1 MNYKDIT
8 KMRNCPECGAN
19 WVDKPI
25 PKEYREYYSPPYFFS
40 RVIGVEP
47 LGEDR
52 IAYWLC
58 PDCEH
63 QFPRGMG

>member
-1 MNYKDIT
+1 MLYKDIT
-8 KMRNCPECGAN
+8 HMRNCPECGAN

-25 PKEYREYYSPPYFFS
+25 PEEYRHNYSAPYFYS

-58 PDCEH
+58 PDCNH
-63 QFPRGMG
+63 QFPRNA

>member
-1 MNYKDIT
+1 MTTKCIT

-25 PKEYREYYSPPYFFS
+25 PKEYRQHYSAPYFFS
-40 RVIGVEP
+40 RVIGVEL

-58 PDCEH
+58 PDCKH

>member
-1 MNYKDIT
+1 MKYKDIT
-8 KMRNCPECGAN
+8 KMRNCPHCNAN

-25 PKEYREYYSPPYFFS
+25 PKERREFYSPPYFFS

-47 LGEDR
+47 LYEDR

-58 PDCEH
+58 PDCKHE
-63 QFPRGMG
+63 FPRNY